1 MDIINGELLVNML
14 VSGSVNLA
22 NNMEDV
28 NRLNVFPVPDGD
40 TGTNMSMT
48 FSKATSEIQ
57 NQTELPVGEIGK
69 KISSASL
76 RGARGNSGVILSQ
89 FIRGISKGLK
99 DKETATVK
107 DFAIALA
114 FGTKEAYQAVMKPTE
129 GTILTVMR
137 AISDEADRNK
147 DDEDLKAFLDKVIKN
162 AKIVLDET
170 PEMLPKLKQA
180 GVVDAGGMG
189 LVIIFEGMKYYLDN
203 GEIMEKL
210 EVSDSEGIVAESAA
224 QILKDEEIT
233 FGYCTEFIIR
243 KSGKKGASGL
253 RSKLEKIG
261 DSVVVVED
269 DDIIKVHVHTDN
281 PDMAIGH
288 GLKIGSLIN
297 IKIDNMRYQNEQL
310 KEQEQ
315 SAKKEKTKYG
325 FVAVAS
331 GEGFKN
337 IYNELGITGV
347 IFGGQSMNPSTD
359 DILEAAKNVNAETVF
374 VFPNNKN
381 IILAASQAKDLFDGN
396 LVVIP
401 TISMAQVFSL
411 MLLYDENLSAEEL
424 EEAFNE
430 GLSNV
435 KTAQITYAVR
445 DSVVNDIA
453 VLKDDIMGMIDDK
466 LTDAGRGINEIT
478 LSVIDKMTDDFT
490 SVITVYKGSDISDKE
505 TQKLVETLTE
515 KYPDCDISLLEGGQP
530 IYYYIISAE

>member
-48 FSKATSEIQ
+48 FSKATTEIQ
-57 NQTELPVGEIGK
+57 SDSDLSVGEIGK

-147 DDEDLKAFLDKVIKN
+147 EDEELKPFLDKVIKN
-162 AKIVLDET
+162 AKVVLDQT

-189 LVIIFEGMKYYLDN
+189 LIIIFEGMKYYLDN
-203 GEIMEKL
+203 GVIMEKL
-210 EVSDSEGIVAESAA
+210 EVSDSEGNVLESAA
-224 QILKDEEIT
+224 QVLQDEEIT

-243 KSGKKGASGL
+243 KEGKKGAAGL
-253 RSKLEKIG
+253 RNKLEKIG

-288 GLKIGSLIN
+288 GLKLGSLIN

-310 KEQEQ
+310 KEQEKT
-315 SAKKEKTKYG
+315 AVKEKTKYG

-359 DILEAAKNVNAETVF
+359 DILEAAKEVNAETVF

-396 LVVIP
+396 LIVIP

-424 EEAFNE
+424 EEAFND

-505 TQKLVETLTE
+505 TNKLVETLTE